1 MTEPCKDAVRQF
13 LKLQLTVQRHF
24 YNVATTSSTR
34 VGKTFISSE
43 RTTSMQPIIRRCDNV
58 VTMSLCLLASDVW
71 TKRFQSLEVLTY
83 FYLNALTHVPHFLFF
98 FFKGGHFSFFVKVA
112 EKKELSSCHVEGSCF
127 QKEFSSTIT
136 RHLCDS

>member
-1 MTEPCKDAVRQF
+1 MTEPCKDAVGQF

-58 VTMSLCLLASDVW
+58 VTMSLCLLASDV
-71 TKRFQSLEVLTY
+71 
-83 FYLNALTHVPHFLFF
+83 
-98 FFKGGHFSFFVKVA
+98 
-112 EKKELSSCHVEGSCF
+112 
-127 QKEFSSTIT
+127 
-136 RHLCDS
+136 